1 MISKT
6 GIAKTGTAKTGTM
19 ALPRPRAVLFDWD
32 STLVDNWGAITL
44 ALAETFVAMGREPWG
59 EDEVRANAKRSMRE
73 SFPLLFGDRAEEAG
87 KLFYDAFSRNH
98 LETVEALPGAE
109 DLLHR
114 LHGAGIPIALV
125 SNKNGTYLRAEARRL
140 GWDGMFHR
148 MIGATDAPRDKPAP
162 DAVLMALEETGLA
175 PHDDIWFVGDSAI
188 DMACAHAVGCVPIM
202 LHPEDP
208 HPEDISDTPPAIHLP
223 GCLELVQILAI

>member
-1 MISKT
+1 MPAPLASQ
-6 GIAKTGTAKTGTM
+6 
-19 ALPRPRAVLFDWD
+19 LPRPRAVLFDWD

-44 ALAETFVAMGREPWG
+44 ALAEAFVAMGREPWG

-87 KLFYDAFSRNH
+87 RLFYDAFGRIH

-114 LHGAGIPIALV
+114 LHWAGVPIALV
-125 SNKNGTYLRAEARRL
+125 SNKNGDYLRAEARRL

-162 DAVLMALEETGLA
+162 DAVLMALEETGLG
-175 PHDDIWFVGDSAI
+175 PRDDIWFVGDSAI
-188 DMACAHAVGCVPIM
+188 DMACAHAVGCVPIL

-208 HPEDISDTPPAIHLP
+208 HPEDVSETPPAIHLP
-223 GCLELVQILAI
+223 GCLELIQILAV